1 MIHIAVVED
10 EPKELE
16 LISAYIRQF
25 STEQQIE
32 IKTTRF
38 SDGIGIIS
46 PYRGDYDVIMLD
58 IQMRYMDGLTAA
70 QKIREKDENVIIIF
84 ITNLAQYAIK
94 GYSVRAT
101 NFLLKPVSYFAF
113 SEELK
118 NVLAKIS
125 MQQRH
130 TIMLHTEDGI
140 TKVNIT
146 DIIFIESAG
155 RVLKLHSRQGEF
167 RLNESLTDLEKSLN
181 DPRFFRCHRGC
192 LVNLFFVERVKNND
206 ILIGGI
212 WVPLSR
218 YKKEEFEDALIKIM
232 GEVI

>member
-16 LISAYIRQF
+16 LISAYIRRF
-25 STEQQIE
+25 SIEQQLE
-32 IKTTRF
+32 IKITPF

-70 QKIREKDENVIIIF
+70 QKIREKDENVIILF

-94 GYSVRAT
+94 GYAVRAT
-101 NFLLKPVSYFAF
+101 NFILKPVTYFAF

-118 NVLAKIS
+118 NVLVKLNKR
-125 MQQRH
+125 QKH
-130 TIMLHTEDGI
+130 TIMLHTEDGV
-140 TKVNIT
+140 TMLNIA
-146 DIIFIESAG
+146 DILFIESVG
-155 RVLKLHSRQGEF
+155 RVLKLHSKQGEF
-167 RLNESLTDLEKSLN
+167 RINDTLSHLEKDLN

-192 LVNLFFVERVKNND
+192 LVNLYYVERVKNND
-206 ILIGGI
+206 IMIGNSVI
-212 WVPLSR
+212 PLSR
-218 YKKEEFEDALIKIM
+218 YKREEFEDALIKIM
-232 GEVI
+232 GEAI